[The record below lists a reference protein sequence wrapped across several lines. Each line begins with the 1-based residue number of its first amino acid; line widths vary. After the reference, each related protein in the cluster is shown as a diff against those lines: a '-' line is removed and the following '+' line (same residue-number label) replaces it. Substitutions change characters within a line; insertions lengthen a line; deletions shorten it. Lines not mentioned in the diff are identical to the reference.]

1 MEIGGIPFF
10 SEKRIVD
17 IEEIETRFGGN
28 WLVRVVTG
36 DGVYALR
43 QSRRGEGDVANEYRV
58 AQLAGRAGIAPE
70 VLWYDEVSATMVQ
83 EWIDGEHRSP
93 LDETDRRV
101 LADTLR
107 TLHTYTPQG
116 ERFPMIDL
124 PALIKPDTSEV
135 VDAFQTIGRFPV
147 MRTLCHNDLNPRNV
161 LWQDGRVWLIDFEYA
176 GLNDPCFD
184 LAAVSVEFG
193 LSEGEERAWM
203 EAYWGEE
210 MWDKQKLAAYKVLY
224 RALCRQWEAKQG

>member
-1 MEIGGIPFF
+1 MDHRIISIESIPTRQDGNALWHVVADDGDYIVR
-10 SEKRIVD
+10 KRLRTDTDPDTEAAILKHAAHL
-17 IEEIETRFGGN
+17 G
-28 WLVRVVTG
+28 VT
-36 DGVYALR
+36 
-43 QSRRGEGDVANEYRV
+43 
-58 AQLAGRAGIAPE
+58 PE
-70 VLWYDEVSATMVQ
+70 VIGYEQGDILIQMHIE
-83 EWIDGEHRSP
+83 GEHKPSLSP
-93 LDETDRRV
+93 ADMTI

-116 ERFPMIDL
+116 ERFPIIDL
-124 PALIKPDTSEV
+124 PALIEPDTSEV

-161 LWQDGRVWLIDFEYA
+161 LWQDKRVWLIDFEYA

-203 EAYWGEE
+203 KAYRGEE
-210 MWDKQKLAAYKVLY
+210 MWNKRKLAAYKVLY